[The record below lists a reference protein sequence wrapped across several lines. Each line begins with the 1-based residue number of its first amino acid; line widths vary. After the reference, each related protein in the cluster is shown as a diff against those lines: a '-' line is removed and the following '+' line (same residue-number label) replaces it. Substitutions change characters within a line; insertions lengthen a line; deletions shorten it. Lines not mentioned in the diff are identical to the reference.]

1 MFKTEKKLTVSVIF
15 NKANKFGLEK
25 DAELI
30 KQTLS
35 GYATVR
41 FADPLEHPVIQDINI
56 HLEVPIYTYVPWASY
71 NVFVMN
77 PEWYF
82 KESWDPYMKH
92 FDSDRKS
99 VV

>member
-1 MFKTEKKLTVSVIF
+1 MFKTENKLTVNIIF

-30 KQTLS
+30 RRTLS
-35 GYATVR
+35 GYAMVR
-41 FADPLEHPVIQDINI
+41 FADPLEHPVLQDINI
-56 HLEVPIYTYVPWASY
+56 HLEIPIYTYVPWASY

-82 KESWDPYMKH
+82 KES
-92 FDSDRKS
+92 
-99 VV
+99 